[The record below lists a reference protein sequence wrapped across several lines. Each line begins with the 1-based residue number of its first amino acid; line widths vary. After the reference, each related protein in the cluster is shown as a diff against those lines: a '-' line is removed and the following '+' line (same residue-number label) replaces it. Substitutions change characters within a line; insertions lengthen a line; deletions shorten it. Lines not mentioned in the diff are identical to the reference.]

1 MTDSSDFRPPVRLA
15 IAVALV
21 VLLGFILTLAPTVT
35 FWDAGELIASAKILG
50 IPHPPGTPLF
60 VMMAHVWG
68 TFFPFGEFAWRTN
81 LFTAVLSAAGA
92 GFFFLVVHQA
102 LAAAFRVV
110 PDPAGRLLRIG
121 GAAAG
126 AIIGA
131 FTFTNWQNSN
141 ETEVYAVA
149 TLSIAAVCWLCL
161 LWRQKRGEAS
171 AVRMLLL
178 AVYICGVSMGNHLLA
193 LLVGPAAIMFI
204 WATLR
209 EAPAADPAEARR
221 EWAQLAVFAGVWA
234 LLLGTGLG
242 SSTLTGVGAFCF
254 AAALVFAM
262 TSGATRFGLAALLIA
277 AIGITPYLFLYIRA
291 GQAPM
296 INEADPSTWDAL
308 LAVIRRAQ
316 YPVRTPFDDPT
327 VMHGPDNPGRSL
339 TIIGLQIA
347 NYIQYFNWQWGR
359 VLGDRF
365 GIIATVLFFG
375 LGLRG
380 LRLHRQADRPGWW
393 MLFTLFL
400 VTGIGLMAYM
410 NFKPGFSIASD
421 SFPNAEQHEVRERD
435 YFFVVSFVTWGL
447 WAGMGLAALAHRLM
461 REPQPQL
468 RRLAP
473 AVFAVA
479 LVPVILNA
487 PAASRRHGPDARL
500 AADVAYNL
508 LNSAPPYGILFTYG
522 DNDTFPLWWAQE
534 VEGIRQDVTIVCL
547 ALANTDWYVRQLR
560 DNPLRDV
567 DSSALPAIW
576 QDRLIPKP
584 TTPVHEMTDEAIAA
598 AFRISTL
605 QELYAGNFVVDFGPF
620 QRRYA
625 PGELDQPRDIVT
637 LRVLQANLGRR
648 PITWS
653 ATAGRGFGGLTGH
666 AVQRGLAFW
675 IEPAVPDTTAAG
687 IVGSI
692 LGPVPIDVPMTSEL
706 AWETYRYAGLLQGRP
721 PRLEPTAEMQANVLA
736 LPFTTLAFA
745 YQQLGQRDSMLA
757 NIDRAVQIN
766 PDPNLVEAAQQL
778 RFQP

>member
-1 MTDSSDFRPPVRLA
+1 MTDSSDSRPPIRF
-15 IAVALV
+15 AVAVAMV
-21 VLLGFILTLAPTVT
+21 VLIGFVLTLAPTVT
-35 FWDAGELIASAKILG
+35 FWDAGELIAAARILG

-92 GFFFLVVHQA
+92 GFFFLVVHHA
-102 LAAAFRVV
+102 LASAFRDV
-110 PDPAGRLLRIG
+110 PGSAGRLLRIG

-126 AIIGA
+126 AVIGA

-149 TLSIAAVCWLCL
+149 TLSIAVVCWLCL
-161 LWRQKRGEAS
+161 LWREKRGSGS
-171 AVRMLLL
+171 ALRILLL

-193 LLVGPAAIMFI
+193 LLVGPAAMMFI

-209 EAPAADPAEARR
+209 EAPSSDPAEARR
-221 EWAQLAVFAGVWA
+221 DWAQLAVFAGIWA

-242 SSTLTGVGAFCF
+242 NTTLTGIGALCF
-254 AAALVFAM
+254 AAALVFAFI
-262 TSGATRFGLAALLIA
+262 SGAGRFGLAALLIA
-277 AIGITPYLFLYIRA
+277 AVGITPYLFLYIRA

-308 LAVIRRAQ
+308 LAVISRAQ

-327 VMHGPDNPGRSL
+327 VIHGPDNPGRSL
-339 TIIGLQIA
+339 TIIGLQIV
-347 NYIQYFNWQWGR
+347 NYVQYFNWQWGR
-359 VLGDRF
+359 VLGDRL
-365 GIIATVLFFG
+365 GILATSLFFALG
-375 LGLRG
+375 LGG
-380 LRLHRQADRPGWW
+380 FRLHRRSDRPGWW

-410 NFKPGFSIASD
+410 NFKPGFSIGYE

-447 WAGMGLAALAHRLM
+447 WAGMGIAALARRM
-461 REPQPQL
+461 MSEPQPLL

-473 AVFAVA
+473 AAFALA
-479 LVPVILNA
+479 LVPVALNV
-487 PAASRRHGPDARL
+487 PAASRRHGSDARL
-500 AADVAYNL
+500 AADMAYNL

-547 ALANTDWYVRQLR
+547 ALANTDWYTRQLR
-560 DNPLRDV
+560 DNPLRDL
-567 DSSALPAIW
+567 DSAALPPIW
-576 QDRLIPKP
+576 QDHVIPKP
-584 TTPVHEMTDEAIAA
+584 TTPVHPMTDQAIAA
-598 AFRISTL
+598 AFQLPTL
-605 QELYAGNFVVDFGPF
+605 QELYNGNFVVDFGPF

-625 PGELDQPRDIVT
+625 PGELSQPRDIVT
-637 LRVLQANLGRR
+637 LRVLQSNLGRR
-648 PITWS
+648 PVTWS
-653 ATAGRGFGGLTGH
+653 ATAGRGFAGLTSH
-666 AVQRGLAFW
+666 ALQRGLVFW
-675 IEPAVPDTTAAG
+675 LLPSVPDTTDPG
-687 IVGSI
+687 IVASV

-706 AWETYRYAGLLQGRP
+706 AWQTYRYAGLLQGRP
-721 PRLEPTAEMQANVLA
+721 PRLEPTAEMQARILA

-745 YQQLGQRDSMLA
+745 YQQLGERDSMLV
-757 NIDRAVQIN
+757 NIDRAAELN
-766 PDPNLVEAAQQL
+766 PERQMIEAAQQL